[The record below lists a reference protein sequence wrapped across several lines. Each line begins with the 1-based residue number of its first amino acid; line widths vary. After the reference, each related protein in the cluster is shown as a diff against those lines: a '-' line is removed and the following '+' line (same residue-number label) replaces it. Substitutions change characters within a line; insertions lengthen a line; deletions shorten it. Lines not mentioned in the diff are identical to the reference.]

1 MKNITNDWLNDTL
14 VVSKSFYKK
23 ASVFGS
29 AEYYELRQAMSEN
42 PGCTIAFKTIEKKT
56 YGGLTFGV
64 MKAYIES
71 QPNSEKQLK
80 VFEAVQRI
88 AELKGSKYPLTKKWF
103 LKSYP
108 SFKENDIKEPETAAL
123 VLGEA
128 AEVRAA
134 TELALVG

>member
-1 MKNITNDWLNDTL
+1 MKDITANLPEGTL
-14 VVSKSFYKK
+14 TVSKSFYKK

-29 AEYYELRQAMSEN
+29 AEYYKLRQAMSEN
-42 PGCTIAFKTIEKKT
+42 PGCTITFRTIEKKT

-64 MKAYIES
+64 MKEYIES

-88 AELKGSKYPLTKKWF
+88 AELKGGKYPLTKKWF

-108 SFKENDIKEPETAAL
+108 SFKENDIKELETAAL

-128 AEVRAA
+128 AAVQAA